1 MKKTG
6 ISKPQEIEQL
16 IKKNRSLVEIGKA
29 LSAEK
34 NLDAVLE
41 MVVDK
46 AREFTNADAGS
57 IYILTPDEKTL
68 QFKII
73 HTDSLNWRMGGTSGN
88 PITLPDIPIIREDG
102 HPNLMNVCSYVAYTG
117 KAVNIPDVYFAENF
131 NFANTKIID
140 AANNY
145 RSKSMLVLP
154 MRNHENDIIGVLSL
168 INAMEKGKIVPFSKD
183 VEEIT
188 EALASQAAIALTNS
202 ILIHDLEELLESF
215 IRSIAHG
222 MGIKSPHTGNHIRR
236 VEELTMQIARTINSE
251 NSGKFSNTYFNE
263 DEMKELRIAA
273 WMHDIGKI
281 TTPEFIFNK
290 ATKLQT
296 IFDRIKL
303 LETRFNLI
311 KEIKKNEHSG
321 QKYDLIKR
329 GKKEEVPALEK
340 NFEKQIN
347 ELEDEINFLNEVNIG
362 KEYLAEE
369 KIDRIK
375 SISRKKYI
383 LDGQEFPY
391 LEKNEVENLIIN
403 KGTLTQKEKQMMDNH
418 ANVSYEMLHELP
430 FPKKMNKIP
439 IYASGHHE
447 KLDGSGYPLG
457 LKAEQLPLQTRILA
471 IADIFDALTAH
482 DRPYKEGKTLS
493 ESMSILEKM
502 VLSNFLD
509 KDIFEIFRT
518 NKLYLLFAE
527 KELKKE
533 QIDME

>member
-1 MKKTG
+1 MKKTE
-6 ISKPQEIEQL
+6 ISNPVRIRQL

-34 NLDAVLE
+34 DLDVVFE
-41 MVVDK
+41 MIIEK
-46 AREFTNADAGS
+46 AREFTNADGGS

-73 HTDSLNWRMGGTSGN
+73 HTDTLNWRMGGTSGN

-140 AANNY
+140 KENNF

-168 INAMEKGKIVPFSKD
+168 INAMENGKVVSFSRD
-183 VEEIT
+183 IEEIT
-188 EALASQAAIALTNS
+188 EALASQAAVALTNS
-202 ILIHDLEELLESF
+202 ILINELEELLESF

-222 MGIKSPHTGNHIRR
+222 MGIKSPPTGNHIRR
-236 VEELTMQIARTINSE
+236 VEELTMNIAHAINSE
-251 NSGKFSNTYFNE
+251 QSGKFRRICFDN
-263 DEMKELRIAA
+263 DELKELRIAA

-281 TTPEFIFNK
+281 TTPEFIFKK

-296 IFDRIKL
+296 IFDRIDL
-303 LETRFNLI
+303 LETRFKLI
-311 KEIKKNEHSG
+311 KASKEKEFLNKKI
-321 QKYDLIKR
+321 DLMSE
-329 GKKEEVPALEK
+329 KKEECIPGLENEYDLQMK
-340 NFEKQIN
+340 KLENEIIFLKDVNTGKEFLSNEKTEKIK
-347 ELEDEINFLNEVNIG
+347 FIG
-362 KEYLAEE
+362 K
-369 KIDRIK
+369 
-375 SISRKKYI
+375 KKYV

-391 LEKNEVENLIIN
+391 LEENEVENLIIN
-403 KGTLTQKEKQMMDNH
+403 KGTLTLKEKQVMDNH

-430 FPKKMNKIP
+430 FPKKMKNIP

-457 LKAEQLPLQTRILA
+457 LKASQLPLQTRILA
-471 IADIFDALTAH
+471 IADVFDALTAH
-482 DRPYKEGKTLS
+482 DRPYKEGNKLS
-493 ESMSILEKM
+493 ESMAIVEKM
-502 VLSNFLD
+502 VKDNLLD
-509 KDIFEIFRT
+509 KNVFEIFKT
-518 NKLYLLFAE
+518 HKIYLQFAE
-527 KELKKE
+527 RELKKE
-533 QIDME
+533 QIDIA